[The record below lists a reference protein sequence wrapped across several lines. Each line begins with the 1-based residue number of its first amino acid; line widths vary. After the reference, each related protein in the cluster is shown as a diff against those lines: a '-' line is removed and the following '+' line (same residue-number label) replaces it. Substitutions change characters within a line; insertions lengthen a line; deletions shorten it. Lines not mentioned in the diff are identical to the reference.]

1 MIFTNA
7 SLSKHIGGQ
16 CVLTGWTSLNIKDGI
31 TDYGQ
36 QNMELEEIFP
46 TVLQAQ
52 R

>member
-16 CVLTGWTSLNIKDGI
+16 CVLTGWTSLNIEDGI

>member
-16 CVLTGWTSLNIKDGI
+16 CVLTGWNIKDGI
-31 TDYGQ
+31 TDYRQ
-36 QNMELEEIFP
+36 QNIELAEILP
-46 TVLQAQ
+46 TVLQGQ